1 MNKFK
6 DKNNFIDNETIV
18 SLVIL
23 IILSFTTMIV
33 LFSLRNF

>member
-1 MNKFK
+1 MKKSENKH
-6 DKNNFIDNETIV
+6 DFIDNETIV
-18 SLVIL
+18 SLVLL